1 MLSQAVTELENK
13 LLKLSNISYNSIDS
27 LMRKI
32 MKSYNITAKE
42 LHNAFK
48 SKNKKTPDNWV
59 KEKMKK
65 LQEDHKEIASG
76 KQQDDEG
83 YMARNELDTIEK
95 AIKNLRKSIKS
106 GNQQLPA
113 WVQSKI
119 TKAADYIDTA
129 SDYLES
135 DESVDENVSFKISS
149 KHKQKTTQ
157 AKIHNMTTSP
167 NSNEASVAK
176 SKLNRPE
183 SLPSIKKEEISLVE
197 KILGEE
203 KCGKGMYW
211 CNTDKKCKPF
221 PTGFDVPGQSKK
233 PTEVGIGKPVA
244 EGSCNHTKKGKSCSV
259 HGTDQCPMSEEKDP
273 KGPVKS
279 YKSPEELSK
288 KHGVSVEEIKKQLEI
303 GTKVEFEH
311 TTSKSSARIT
321 ALQHLDEKPDYYT
334 KLKKMETQKESNT
347 VRDANGN
354 VYAEFIDIIKSGS
367 IEEENPCWKDYR
379 KVGTKKKGGKE
390 VPNCV
395 PEEIQL
401 DNKAVDE
408 ACWKGYKKKGMKTMF
423 GKKYPNCVP
432 VKEGNI
438 DEAVRLPAQTGNNIF
453 VTLSWRGKY
462 YTMQLFFP
470 QAKIPSRV
478 EISDEMQKIYP
489 GSRVVTYRVAD
500 FKPGEPII
508 YAYRGGDAGKLGPNK
523 NYVKPMSEEREIE
536 PPKEKVDALTNINIP
551 KSEREAARL
560 RTIAKA
566 KAQREKREQKGEVEI
581 SEIKKVEEDWQKVNR
596 QDKTDGLSQ
605 KAVNAYKKE
614 NPGSK
619 LKTAVTEK
627 KPGGKRAKRRSSFC
641 SRMSGMKSKLTSAKT
656 ARDPNSRINKALRRW
671 RCN

>member
-1 MLSQAVTELENK
+1 MLLQAVTELENK
-13 LLKLSNISYNSIDS
+13 LLKLSNISYDSIDS

-32 MKSYNITAKE
+32 MKSYDITAKE

-76 KQQDDEG
+76 KQKDDEG
-83 YMARNELDTIEK
+83 YMARNELDSIER

-129 SDYLES
+129 AEYLES
-135 DESVDENVSFKISS
+135 DESVDEEISPTITHTSSDVRRAKRSKKIDSL
-149 KHKQKTTQ
+149 TTRGVGGE
-157 AKIHNMTTSP
+157 K
-167 NSNEASVAK
+167 SNAQRLSI
-176 SKLNRPE
+176 

-211 CNTDKKCKPF
+211 CNTDKVCKPL
-221 PTGFDVPGQSKK
+221 PEGMKVPGQKIK

-244 EGSCNHTKKGKSCSV
+244 EGSCTHTKKGKSCPI

-279 YKSPEELSK
+279 YKSPEELAK

-367 IEEENPCWKDYR
+367 IEEENPCWKGY
-379 KVGTKKKGGKE
+379 KQVGTKKKGGKE

-395 PEEIQL
+395 P
-401 DNKAVDE
+401 
-408 ACWKGYKKKGMKTMF
+408 
-423 GKKYPNCVP
+423 
-432 VKEGNI
+432 VKEENI
-438 DEAVRLPAQTGNNIF
+438 DEAVRLQAQTGNNIF

-470 QAKIPSRV
+470 QSKIPSRI

-489 GSRVVTYRVAD
+489 GSKVVTYRVAD

-508 YAYRGGDAGKLGPNK
+508 YAYRGGDGGKLGPNR
-523 NYVKPMSEEREIE
+523 NYVKPMGEEREIE
-536 PPKEKVDALTNINIP
+536 PPKEKVGALTNIDIP
-551 KSEREAARL
+551 QTEREAARQ
-560 RTIAKA
+560 RTLAKA
-566 KAQREKREQKGEVEI
+566 AAKRKESKMSEEVEI
-581 SEIKKVEEDWQKVNR
+581 SEAKK
-596 QDKTDGLSQ
+596 
-605 KAVNAYKKE
+605 
-614 NPGSK
+614 
-619 LKTAVTEK
+619 
-627 KPGGKRAKRRSSFC
+627 
-641 SRMSGMKSKLTSAKT
+641 
-656 ARDPNSRINKALRRW
+656 
-671 RCN
+671 